1 MRLKAKEIHM
11 KLVHEKVTSNTRS
24 RVRKKMIM
32 SQKI

>member
-11 KLVHEKVTSNTRS
+11 KLVHEKVASNTHS
-24 RVRKKMIM
+24 RVRKIIM